1 MRYSPV
7 VMKQYI
13 PSKQSPEFDNQIPNS
28 YLRHADTRHPMP
40 KMLRPFLR
48 PLAYEQLVTELYPR
62 YEDPPIQPDHRSTA
76 SPALDGLDQL
86 LARPR

>member
-1 MRYSPV
+1 
-7 VMKQYI
+7 
-13 PSKQSPEFDNQIPNS
+13 
-28 YLRHADTRHPMP
+28 MP

-48 PLAYEQLVTELYPR
+48 LTAYEQLVTDLYPR
-62 YEDPPIQPDHRSTA
+62 YRDPPIQPDRRGTA

>member
-1 MRYSPV
+1 
-7 VMKQYI
+7 
-13 PSKQSPEFDNQIPNS
+13 
-28 YLRHADTRHPMP
+28 MP

-48 PLAYEQLVTELYPR
+48 PTAYEQLVTDLYPR
-62 YEDPPIQPDHRSTA
+62 YRDPPIQPDRRGTA